1 MLWAQFQPKN
11 DAEAAGFFI
20 GVMMAGVI
28 SGGIPFFVGLAMRQ
42 VTLGVAGG
50 IVSAGAG
57 ALAGCCL
64 GIPVAVMFT
73 IIIVVVAQY
82 AGRERPQQRFPDPIA
97 DDYDDYARPF
107 RTSERPEPR
116 RYRPPERKKVDDAVP
131 WAEECDD
138 KSDGDWRRRVEDEE
152 RYRQRGF
159 RPRRPPKDP
168 DA

>member
-11 DAEAAGFFI
+11 EAEAAGFFI
-20 GVMMAGVI
+20 GVMLAGII

-50 IVSAGAG
+50 VVSAGAG

-64 GIPVAVMFT
+64 GIPVAIMFT
-73 IIIVVVAQY
+73 IIIVVVAQWS
-82 AGRERPQQRFPDPIA
+82 GRERPGPGFSSPTGHEFDE
-97 DDYDDYARPF
+97 YGRPF
-107 RTSERPEPR
+107 RLPERAEPA
-116 RYRPPERKKVDDAVP
+116 RYRPPERKSEPDPIP

-138 KSDGDWRRRVEDEE
+138 KSDGDWRRRVGDEE
-152 RYRQRGF
+152 RFRQRGF
-159 RPRRPPKDP
+159 RPRRRPDGP